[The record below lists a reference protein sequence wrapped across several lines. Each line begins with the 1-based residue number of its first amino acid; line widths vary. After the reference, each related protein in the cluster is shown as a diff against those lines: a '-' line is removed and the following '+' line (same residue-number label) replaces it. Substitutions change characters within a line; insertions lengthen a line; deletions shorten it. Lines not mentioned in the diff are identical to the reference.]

1 MTHELEDLALLALIF
16 LAFPSSARWIEA
28 QGTAR
33 IVNGDVEKA
42 RQQAI
47 ENALQQALLFLVAV
61 SAAFSRWLMAS

>member
-1 MTHELEDLALLALIF
+1 MNWKTLLLLASLIF
-16 LAFPSSARWIEA
+16 LAFPSDARWIEA

-47 ENALQQALLFLVAV
+47 ENALQQALLSTGGSISSIQQVV
-61 SAAFSRWLMAS
+61 DGV